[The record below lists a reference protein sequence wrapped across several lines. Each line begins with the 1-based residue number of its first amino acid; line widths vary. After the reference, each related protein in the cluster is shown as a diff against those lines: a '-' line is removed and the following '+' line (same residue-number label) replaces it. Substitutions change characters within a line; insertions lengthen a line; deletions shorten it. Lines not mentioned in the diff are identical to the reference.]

1 MRLIHGPG
9 GPLPHIP
16 DDLTVPQFML
26 DVSHSIRPKTEKSR
40 PWMIEEATGR
50 EVGEDEVSAK
60 LWLGDPTNTWKNYY
74 VQNSPPSDRPP
85 MPPLGDMFTTTVS
98 EVTIYVKRQ

>member
-26 DVSHSIRPKTEKSR
+26 DVSHSIRPKVEKSR

-50 EVGEDEVSAK
+50 EVGEEEVGVSPIHVEDLFSGRNEAERAQEPS
-60 LWLGDPTNTWKNYY
+60 PT
-74 VQNSPPSDRPP
+74 
-85 MPPLGDMFTTTVS
+85 
-98 EVTIYVKRQ
+98 